1 MSVLVILQQTAIIF
15 AYVAIGWVLAK
26 SKVAGLADTPL
37 LSRLILTLT
46 MPLSIL
52 AATSIEAAP
61 ADLWNML
68 IMGLFIGGMILA
80 ATCVSLLAAKR
91 RRYEAAER
99 AIFTG
104 LCAYPNVGF
113 MGIPLCTA
121 LMGAWGSLYG
131 AAAVSAYNV
140 LFFTLQ
146 AAIFQPGKKLDG
158 KSFLTPLNICTAA
171 AIVML
176 ALRLHLPAMVQTVC
190 TNVGNIT
197 TPLALIL
204 IGIMLGSGRLLD
216 VFRGKFGYEVTLIRN
231 VLWPL
236 ALLALLAFLP
246 LDRTMRLA
254 LMVYAA
260 TPCANLTAIFAT
272 RYEME
277 PQLCGRAILLSTL
290 ASIAT
295 MPAILVLAETVL

>member
-1 MSVLVILQQTAIIF
+1 MSVSVILQQTAILF
-15 AYVAIGWVLAK
+15 AYVAIGWALAK
-26 SKVAGLADTPL
+26 GSVVRLADTPL

-46 MPLSIL
+46 MPLNIL

-68 IMGLFIGGMILA
+68 MMGLFLAGMILA
-80 ATCVSLLAAKR
+80 ATGVSLFAAKKSR
-91 RRYEAAER
+91 CSAARR

-121 LMGAWGSLYG
+121 LMGVWGSLYG
-131 AAAVSAYNV
+131 AAALSTYNV

-146 AAIFQPGKKLDG
+146 AAIFQPGKKLDW
-158 KSFLTPLNICTAA
+158 KTFATPLNISTAA
-171 AIVML
+171 AILML
-176 ALRLHLPAMVQTVC
+176 AMRWHLPVTVQTIC
-190 TNVGNIT
+190 GNVGNIT

-204 IGIMLGSGRLLD
+204 IGIMLGSGRVLD
-216 VFRGKFGYEVTLIRN
+216 VFRGKFGYWVTLIRN
-231 VLWPL
+231 VFWPL
-236 ALLALLAFLP
+236 TLLALLAVLP
-246 LDRTMRLA
+246 IDRTMRLA
-254 LMVYAA
+254 LMVFAA

-277 PQLCGRAILLSTL
+277 PQLCSRAILLSTL
-290 ASIAT
+290 ASIVT
-295 MPAILVLAETVL
+295 MPAILVLAETVF